1 MVTSA
6 GPRIAGRVAFAY
18 PDFIRYELARFFI
31 VLALEM
37 QSVAVGWQVYD
48 ITKRPLDLGLIGLA
62 QFLPGIVLFL
72 PAGHAADR
80 FDRRSLLTICY
91 AGVAL
96 ASGLLLATAWYNGR
110 SVHAIYAIVVFLGIV
125 RTFNWPV
132 SRALLP
138 QLVAE
143 EYFPNAVAWN
153 SSIFQGATILGPAA
167 GGVIYAFFRG
177 PATVYASAM
186 LAACAANVL
195 HIANLSQAQA
205 AGSGASCM
213 GHGAGWVPIC
223 LAAEGCAG
231 LDFAGHVCSFARWR
245 SSAASC
251 VCTRNSAHWP
261 LGTRAAAQCARSGR
275 RHHGHFVCASS
286 PAPTDGSHHAVVR
299 GRIWRVHHCFRD
311 FPQPDAIHD
320 CASVDRRD

>member
-91 AGVAL
+91 AGFAL
-96 ASGLLLATAWYNGR
+96 ASGLLLATTWYNGR
-110 SVHAIYAIVVFLGIV
+110 SVHAIYAIMVFLGIV

-138 QLVAE
+138 QLIAAE
-143 EYFPNAVAWN
+143 HFPNAVAWT
-153 SSIFQGATILGPAA
+153 QA
-167 GGVIYAFFRG
+167 YFRVRRFSG
-177 PATVYASAM
+177 RPP
-186 LAACAANVL
+186 
-195 HIANLSQAQA
+195 
-205 AGSGASCM
+205 AGSYTRSF
-213 GHGAGWVPIC
+213 
-223 LAAEGCAG
+223 AAPQLCTQVLCWPHA
-231 LDFAGHVCSFARWR
+231 LQWSPRCKFIPSAGHRHGSQLSGTRCWPGSNMSGGRRLCWARFRWTCLQSYSAARWR
-245 SSAASC
+245 CFLCTHAKFCTPDPGDSDCCAARLEWAPASWPFCLRIVRCADGWEPSCCGAWPDLGCSSLFSGFLAA
-251 VCTRNSAHWP
+251 
-261 LGTRAAAQCARSGR
+261 
-275 RHHGHFVCASS
+275 
-286 PAPTDGSHHAVVR
+286 
-299 GRIWRVHHCFRD
+299 
-311 FPQPDAIHD
+311 
-320 CASVDRRD
+320 

>member
-1 MVTSA
+1 MGTA
-6 GPRIAGRVAFAY
+6 ADLRIAGRVAFTY
-18 PDFIRYELARFFI
+18 PDFVRYESARFFI

-37 QSVAVGWQVYD
+37 LSVAVGWQVYD

-62 QFLPGIVLFL
+62 QFLPGVVLFL

-80 FDRRSLLTICY
+80 LDRRSLLTICY
-91 AGVAL
+91 AGFAL
-96 ASGLLLATAWYNGR
+96 ASGLLLATTWYNGR

-138 QLVAE
+138 LLVAE
-143 EYFPNAVAWN
+143 EHFPNAVAWN

-177 PATVYASAM
+177 PAAVYASAL
-186 LAACAANVL
+186 LAACAAMVSTLQIHPKRRPPPREPVEWDTVL
-195 HIANLSQAQA
+195 AGFQYVWRQKVVLGSISLDMFAVLLGGAVALLS
-205 AGSGASCM
+205 
-213 GHGAGWVPIC
+213 V
-223 LAAEGCAG
+223 
-231 LDFAGHVCSFARWR
+231 R
-245 SSAASC
+245 
-251 VCTRNSAHWP
+251 TRNSAHRT
-261 LGTRAAAQCARSGR
+261 LGTRTAAQRAWSGR
-275 RHHGHFVCASS
+275 RHHGQSACASS
-286 PAPTDGSHHAVVR
+286 AAPTDGSHHAVVR

>member
-1 MVTSA
+1 MQASQATRLSDSVIEILNHCKVAAWPQPQIPGSQVELHSLTRISSA
-6 GPRIAGRVAFAY
+6 MSWRASN
-18 PDFIRYELARFFI
+18 I

-80 FDRRSLLTICY
+80 FDRRNLLTICY
-91 AGVAL
+91 LGFAL
-96 ASGLLLATAWYNGR
+96 ASGLLLATAWLQGR
-110 SVHAIYAIVVFLGIV
+110 SMHAIYAIVVFLGIV

-143 EYFPNAVAWN
+143 EHFPSAVAWN

-186 LAACAANVL
+186 LAACAAMFSTLPNY
-195 HIANLSQAQA
+195 
-205 AGSGASCM
+205 
-213 GHGAGWVPIC
+213 PK
-223 LAAEGCAG
+223 
-231 LDFAGHVCSFARWR
+231 
-245 SSAASC
+245 
-251 VCTRNSAHWP
+251 
-261 LGTRAAAQCARSGR
+261 R
-275 RHHGHFVCASS
+275 RP
-286 PAPTDGSHHAVVR
+286 PAPAPVAWDTVLA
-299 GRIWRVHHCFRD
+299 RV
-311 FPQPDAIHD
+311 PYVWPPKGLA
-320 CASVDRRD
+320 

>member
-1 MVTSA
+1 MATAA
-6 GPRIAGRVAFAY
+6 GPRIAGRVAFTY

-80 FDRRSLLTICY
+80 FDRRNLLTICY
-91 AGVAL
+91 LGFAL
-96 ASGLLLATAWYNGR
+96 ASGLLLATAWLQGR

-143 EYFPNAVAWN
+143 EHFPKCSGVELEHI
-153 SSIFQGATILGPAA
+153 SGCDDSGA
-167 GGVIYAFFRG
+167 GGRWGHIRILSRSRDSVRKRDAG
-177 PATVYASAM
+177 C
-186 LAACAANVL
+186 LCCNVL

-231 LDFAGHVCSFARWR
+231 LDFAGHVCSF
-245 SSAASC
+245 
-251 VCTRNSAHWP
+251 
-261 LGTRAAAQCARSGR
+261 
-275 RHHGHFVCASS
+275 
-286 PAPTDGSHHAVVR
+286 
-299 GRIWRVHHCFRD
+299 
-311 FPQPDAIHD
+311 
-320 CASVDRRD
+320 

>member
-1 MVTSA
+1 MATA
-6 GPRIAGRVAFAY
+6 ADPRIAGRVAFTY

-80 FDRRSLLTICY
+80 FDRRNLLTICY
-91 AGVAL
+91 LGFAL
-96 ASGLLLATAWYNGR
+96 ASGLLLATAWLQGR

-143 EYFPNAVAWN
+143 EHFPNAVAWN

-186 LAACAANVL
+186 LAACVQCSPHCKFIPSAGRRLGSQL
-195 HIANLSQAQA
+195 H
-205 AGSGASCM
+205 
-213 GHGAGWVPIC
+213 
-223 LAAEGCAG
+223 
-231 LDFAGHVCSFARWR
+231 
-245 SSAASC
+245 
-251 VCTRNSAHWP
+251 
-261 LGTRAAAQCARSGR
+261 GTRCWLGSDMSGGR
-275 RHHGHFVCASS
+275 RLCWA
-286 PAPTDGSHHAVVR
+286 R
-299 GRIWRVHHCFRD
+299 FRWTCLQ
-311 FPQPDAIHD
+311 F
-320 CASVDRRD
+320 CSVAQ

>member
-1 MVTSA
+1 MATA
-6 GPRIAGRVAFAY
+6 ADPRIAGRVAFTY

-37 QSVAVGWQVYD
+37 RSVGVGCKVYV
-48 ITKRPLDLGLIGLA
+48 ITIGPLDFGLIGLA
-62 QFLPGIVLFL
+62 QFLSGIVPFL

-91 AGVAL
+91 AGFAL

-138 QLVAE
+138 QLIAAE
-143 EYFPNAVAWN
+143 HFPNAVAWN

-177 PATVYASAM
+177 PAAVYASAL
-186 LAACAANVL
+186 LAACAAMVSTVQI
-195 HIANLSQAQA
+195 H
-205 AGSGASCM
+205 
-213 GHGAGWVPIC
+213 
-223 LAAEGCAG
+223 
-231 LDFAGHVCSFARWR
+231 
-245 SSAASC
+245 
-251 VCTRNSAHWP
+251 
-261 LGTRAAAQCARSGR
+261 
-275 RHHGHFVCASS
+275 
-286 PAPTDGSHHAVVR
+286 
-299 GRIWRVHHCFRD
+299 
-311 FPQPDAIHD
+311 PQRPPPPPEPGEWG
-320 CASVDRRD
+320 